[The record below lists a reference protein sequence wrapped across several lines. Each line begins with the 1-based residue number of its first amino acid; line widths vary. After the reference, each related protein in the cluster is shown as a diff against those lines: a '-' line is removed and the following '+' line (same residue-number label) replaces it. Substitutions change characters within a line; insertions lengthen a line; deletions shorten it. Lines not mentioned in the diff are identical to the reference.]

1 MTMAELPRPHGPSER
16 LLSRTVHPDRRAP
29 KERARHARALFLN
42 KSLRF
47 INNKKALITIYR
59 RFAEVL
65 TVLVTLGT
73 HLTALTSSLRR

>member
-16 LLSRTVHPDRRAP
+16 LLSRTVDPDRRAP
-29 KERARHARALFLN
+29 KERARHARALF
-42 KSLRF
+42 S
-47 INNKKALITIYR
+47 INLNKKALITIYR

-73 HLTALTSSLRR
+73 H